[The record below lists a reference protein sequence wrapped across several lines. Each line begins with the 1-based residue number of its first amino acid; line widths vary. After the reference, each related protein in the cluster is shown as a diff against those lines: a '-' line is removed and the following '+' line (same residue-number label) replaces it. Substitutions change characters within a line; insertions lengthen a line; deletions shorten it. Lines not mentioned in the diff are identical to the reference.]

1 MNNDSHTT
9 QLIIVCESLSS
20 CNLKCEI
27 GHIIPVSSAGNQTL
41 LRTGLCRTQ
50 VPFLPL
56 GVNFERPFSHLSH
69 FIILK
74 NHKISACL
82 EQSPDRLVPFLSH
95 QNQPKPHQQ
104 GVLLP
109 ELMQNQAQGNFWEE
123 FLLEVELMG

>member
-56 GVNFERPFSHLSH
+56 GVNFERPFFSSVTFHYTKKPQNIGM
-69 FIILK
+69 FG
-74 NHKISACL
+74 A
-82 EQSPDRLVPFLSH
+82 VP
-95 QNQPKPHQQ
+95 
-104 GVLLP
+104 
-109 ELMQNQAQGNFWEE
+109 
-123 FLLEVELMG
+123 